1 MGTEDLIEFIK
12 KFIIRSSILRWT
24 ALYVT
29 ITNVN
34 PFAAFFAY
42 DMTNI
47 NSSIPFSTR
56 HVHVA
61 FAAT

>member
-1 MGTEDLIEFIK
+1 MGKEDFIEFIR
-12 KFIIRSSILRWT
+12 KFYIRSS
-24 ALYVT
+24 YVT

-34 PFAAFFAY
+34 PFAAFFAC

-47 NSSIPFSTR
+47 NSAIPFSTR